1 MAPCLISVVFDYLLW
16 LIMDLTYTSITI
28 TAIAVITT
36 TFVIVTLIWK
46 EKLGSIMR
54 WTQYRFCASLLDGT

>member
-46 EKLGSIMR
+46 AWVNHALDSIPILC
-54 WTQYRFCASLLDGT
+54 FPA